1 MLERRSA
8 MEPSPFK
15 LNFSLKDPLL
25 QKSFLLMQGVV
36 ERCFLLDKLNS
47 LYNNIGQ
54 IEGDQP
60 YVEKILQAMN
70 VRYEVDA
77 QDFCRIPVTGPA
89 IVVANHPFG
98 GIEGVILA
106 AILRA
111 VRSDARIMANYL
123 LARITELKDY
133 FIFVDPFGTERSASS
148 NIKPMKD
155 CLGWLRQGGMLG
167 IFPAGEVAHI
177 DLHKRAIQ
185 DPEWNPNLARL
196 IRRTEAP
203 VIPIYFEGNNG
214 PLFQIAGLM
223 HPRLR
228 TAMLP
233 REFLNKKD
241 SVLKVRVGQPI
252 PFERME
258 RFTNDDEFMNYL
270 RLRTYILANRHAP
283 RKTTRRRLPPLRLK
297 TAQKPIEEFRGVE
310 GLLRDIEGLPAEQE
324 LLASE
329 EYKVYFAR
337 AAQIPN
343 VLHEIGRLREITFRQ
358 VNEGTGEK
366 LDLDR
371 FDKHYLHLFVWNP
384 ARQELVGAYRMGQT
398 DIILRQSGMKG
409 LYTSTL
415 FKYRKRL
422 MDQLNPALELGRSFI
437 RPEYQRNYSAL
448 LLLWK
453 GIGAYVARHPRYTNL
468 FGPVSINNEYHSTSR
483 QLLVQFLQHNR
494 SDPGLSQLIKP
505 RKPLK
510 NKKIRLCDR
519 DLLQKV
525 VTDVD
530 EVTELIGE
538 IEKDQKGIPIL
549 LKQYLKLGG
558 KLLAFNIDPDF
569 SYVLD
574 GLIWVDLLKTDHKT
588 MHKYMG
594 KEGCSRFMEYHG
606 RVQPAAKAAA
616 S

>member
-1 MLERRSA
+1 
-8 MEPSPFK
+8 MESSPFK
-15 LNFSLKDPLL
+15 LNVSLKDPLL
-25 QKSFLLMQGVV
+25 QKSFLLMQGWV
-36 ERCFLLDKLNS
+36 EKCFRLDQLNS
-47 LYNNIGQ
+47 LYNDIGQ
-54 IEGDQP
+54 IEGDQA

-77 QDFCRIPVTGPA
+77 QDYCRLPASGPA

-111 VRSDARIMANYL
+111 IRPDSRIMANYL
-123 LARITELKDY
+123 LARIAELHDY
-133 FIFVDPFGTERSASS
+133 FIFVDPFGAEHSASS

-155 CLGWLRQGGMLG
+155 CLGWLRKGGLLG
-167 IFPAGEVAHI
+167 IFPAGEVSHI
-177 DLHKRAIQ
+177 DLHKREIR
-185 DPEWNPNLARL
+185 DPLWNPNLARL

-203 VIPIYFEGNNG
+203 VAPVYFEGNNS

-241 SVLKVRVGQPI
+241 SVIKVRVGQPI
-252 PFERME
+252 PFQRLQRFETDGDLME
-258 RFTNDDEFMNYL
+258 YL
-270 RLRTYILANRHAP
+270 RLRTYILASRHAP
-283 RKTTRRRLPPLRLK
+283 KKTPSRRMHPLRFKPAQKSVAEFCGSEGLAHDIDALPP
-297 TAQKPIEEFRGVE
+297 
-310 GLLRDIEGLPAEQE
+310 EQE

-329 EYKVYFAR
+329 DYKVYYAR
-337 AAQIPN
+337 AGQIPHI
-343 VLHEIGRLREITFRQ
+343 LHEIGRLREVTFRQ
-358 VNEGTGEK
+358 VNEGTGEE

-384 ARQELVGAYRMGQT
+384 ARRELVGAYRMGQT
-398 DIILRQSGMKG
+398 DVILRQSGMKG

-422 MDQLNPALELGRSFI
+422 LDQLNPALELGRSFI

-468 FGPVSINNEYHSTSR
+468 FGPVSINNEYHSMSR
-483 QLLVQFLQHNR
+483 QLLVRFLQHNR
-494 SDPGLSQLIKP
+494 SDPELAQLIKP

-510 NKKIRLCDR
+510 NQKIRHCDH

-530 EVTELIGE
+530 EVAELIGE

-569 SYVLD
+569 SFVLD
-574 GLIWVDLLKTDHKT
+574 GLIWVDLLKTDPKT

-594 KEGCSRFMEYHG
+594 REGCARFMEFHG
-606 RVQPAAKAAA
+606 RLQPALKTVVT
-616 S
+616 